1 VVAMFVATW
10 LVSFVICRAMEY
22 SPDLDNS

>member
-1 VVAMFVATW
+1 MFVATW
-10 LVSFVICRAMEY
+10 LVSFVIYRAMGY